1 MLFYDLNNRITKD
14 LFTDINRDIV
24 VTTKGISGELYEL
37 SDKGDQI
44 KTFYIDK
51 DDNIID
57 NVYDY
62 ASTEREFED
71 NGGVQKEIYFNKN
84 GVPAELVYRIIN
96 NCYINVNF
104 SFALHK
110 PGCVPLKSC
119 KNVTVQPAPFAKT
132 PDGVFPLLRS

>member
-1 MLFYDLNNRITKD
+1 MS
-14 LFTDINRDIV
+14 
-24 VTTKGISGELYEL
+24 TTM
-37 SDKGDQI
+37 
-44 KTFYIDK
+44 
-51 DDNIID
+51 
-57 NVYDY
+57 
-62 ASTEREFED
+62 RP
-71 NGGVQKEIYFNKN
+71 QKENLRIMGEYRKKYIIYFNKN